1 MGISAGPSGVSD
13 GLVFQLDAANL
24 RSYSGSGNT
33 ANGLVSGI
41 GGTLVNGVGFTS
53 SNSGSFIF
61 DGTDDYINIS
71 SLPANFWNNGSWTV
85 ETFLLNNNSSSGDYG
100 VVLNPNKLHLSISN
114 SLASWGV
121 YNVKSTSGIS
131 TNSWT
136 HIAYLY
142 NSSDYSKQ
150 IYVNGALNNSGGSGF
165 TSYDN
170 PDATWVGCTTGIA
183 ITTAISDTTSAIGNS
198 DIIITFSNASTGAQI
213 GTTSQTFWSSS
224 PFTALNQGDTTL
236 YSGIGETI
244 PLILSFSKA
253 VSSFG
258 VELETRD
265 LIRIRDFTVKFYNG
279 STVVGT
285 ITRTIDN
292 TGVFSAGW
300 NPNNGGARLFAGSF
314 DAGITGIAIT
324 TTSRN
329 GIVAAGFRV
338 GGIAGTYQTGST
350 EIGKVSS
357 GNNYFNGKIAH
368 LKFYNRLLSATEVM
382 QNYNAMR
389 ERYNI

>member
-24 RSYSGSGNT
+24 RSYSGTGLT

-53 SNSGSFIF
+53 SNNGSFVF
-61 DGTDDYINIS
+61 DGTDDYLNIS

-100 VVLNPNKLHLSISN
+100 VVLSPDKLHLSISN
-114 SLASWGV
+114 SFASWGV

-136 HIAYLY
+136 HIAYQY
-142 NSSDYSKQ
+142 NSSNYSKQ
-150 IYVNGALNNSGGSGF
+150 IYVNGVLNSSGGSGF
-165 TSYDN
+165 ISYDN
-170 PDATWVGCTTGIA
+170 PDATWVGSTTGIA

-198 DIIITFSNASTGAQI
+198 DIIITFSNAAAGETATI
-213 GTTSQTFWSSS
+213 WSSA
-224 PFTALNQGDTTL
+224 PYGTFQPGDMTL
-236 YSGIGETI
+236 YSAIGRTV
-244 PLILSFSKA
+244 PLVLSFSKA

-258 VELETRD
+258 VELITKD
-265 LIRIRDFTVKFYNG
+265 LIRIRDFTVNFYNG
-279 STVVGT
+279 PTVVGT

-292 TGVFSAGW
+292 TGIFTGTYTPTNA
-300 NPNNGGARLFAGSF
+300 GARLFAASYDG
-314 DAGITGIAIT
+314 GITGVAIT
-324 TTSRN
+324 TTSAN
-329 GIVAAGFRV
+329 GIKAAGFRV
-338 GGIAGTYQTGST
+338 GGIAGTFQTGST

-357 GNNYFNGKIAH
+357 GNNYYNGKIAH
-368 LKFYNRLLSATEVM
+368 LKFYNRALSAQEIL
-382 QNYNAMR
+382 QNFNAMR